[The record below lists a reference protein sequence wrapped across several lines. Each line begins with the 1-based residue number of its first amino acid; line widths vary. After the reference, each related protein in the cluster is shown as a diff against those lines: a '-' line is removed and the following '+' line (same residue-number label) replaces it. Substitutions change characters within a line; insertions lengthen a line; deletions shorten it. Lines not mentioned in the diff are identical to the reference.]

1 MHHNKYPSSRYSTP
15 RRLRRCACLA
25 VAAVAVGGS
34 SGCMTSFKEY
44 VHNGFKV
51 GPNYCKPAVPVSDE
65 WVEAR
70 DTRLSSEP
78 VDLRDWWGVF
88 NDPCLDEL
96 IRISY
101 AENLTVRDAGY
112 RVLEA
117 RALRQVAVGGLFPQ
131 QQQATGSYTRTQI
144 SDESGFG
151 GAGFGGGQIDIWQ
164 LGGQLAWELDFWG
177 RFRRAI
183 ESANAE
189 LDASVEAYD
198 DVLVILV
205 SDVASTYVE
214 IRTLQQRIA
223 YAEQN
228 VESQSGSLRIATDLF
243 EGGAAGKLDV
253 TQAQTNL
260 SQTEALIP
268 QLRLQLRQATN
279 RLCVLMGRPPEDLS
293 PLLAMSPAKIPT
305 SPKQVVA
312 GIPAELVRRRPDVR
326 QAERLVAQQSARIG
340 IAEADLYPA
349 FSITGNLGWQ
359 APTFNRMFQT
369 SAFTGSISPGFTWN
383 ILNYGRLRA
392 NVAAQ
397 DALFQQR
404 VAQYQQTVLEAHRE
418 AEDAIAAFLRYQE
431 QAEALTKSAD
441 AALESSDLV
450 QQLYKGGQTDFGRVF
465 VAELALVNQ
474 QDAKA
479 VAEGQIAQG
488 LVDIYR
494 SLGGGWQVRLGGP
507 TRLPVVIPAEDAE
520 SVPTPLPAEETPAE
534 EAPSEV
540 TPEEAK
546 EPTINLPV
554 FAAK

>member
-1 MHHNKYPSSRYSTP
+1 MHHNENQSKPSSVTKAP
-15 RRLRRCACLA
+15 RRKTRRLGRSAIVGLA
-25 VAAVAVGGS
+25 IVGLGGS
-34 SGCMTSFKEY
+34 TGCMTSFKEY

-65 WVEAR
+65 WIEAR

-96 IRISY
+96 VRISY
-101 AENLTVRDAGY
+101 EQNLTVRDAGY

-117 RALRQVAVGGLFPQ
+117 RALRQVAVGNLFPQ
-131 QQQATGSYTRTQI
+131 QQQATGSYTHTQI

-151 GAGFGGGQIDIWQ
+151 GAGFGGGQINIWQ
-164 LGGQLAWELDFWG
+164 VGGQLAWELDFWG

-214 IRTLQQRIA
+214 IRTLQQRID
-223 YAEQN
+223 YAEKN

-268 QLRLQLRQATN
+268 QLKLQLRQAEN

-293 PLLAMSPAKIPT
+293 TILAMSPAKIPT
-305 SPKQVVA
+305 SPTSVVA

-326 QAERLVAQQSARIG
+326 QAERLVAVQSARIG

-369 SAFTGSISPGFTWN
+369 SAFTGSVSPGFSWN
-383 ILNYGRLRA
+383 VLNYGRLRA

-404 VAQYQQTVLEAHRE
+404 VAQYQQTVLEAQRE
-418 AEDAIAAFLRYQE
+418 AEDAIASFLRYQE
-431 QAEALTKSAD
+431 QAASLAKSAD

-494 SLGGGWQVRLGGP
+494 SLGGGWQIRLGGP
-507 TRLPVVIPAEDAE
+507 TRLPTATPVVVPVED
-520 SVPTPLPAEETPAE
+520 VPTPAPAAE
-534 EAPSEV
+534 

-546 EPTINLPV
+546 APAIDLPIIV
-554 FAAK
+554 MKS